1 MNIRT
6 ANISDIEKIL
16 ILEEQVFKLHY
27 SARPDLIDKEKSP
40 NSYEFLRKYIESDN
54 GKIFIAEIDEKII
67 RHCIINIKEI
77 KNHHIYFDM
86 MNIEI
91 DDMCIDEK
99 HRKKGIGKKLFEEVI
114 KFSKEKGIKRLEL
127 GVWEFNENAI
137 KFYESLGMKTKYRRM
152 ELEI

>member
-6 ANISDIEKIL
+6 ANISDIDKIL

-40 NSYEFLRKYIESDN
+40 NSYEFLRKCIESDN
-54 GKIFIAEIDEKII
+54 GKIFIAEIDENII
-67 RHCIINIKEI
+67 GHCIINIKEI

-99 HRKKGIGKKLFEEVI
+99 HRKK
-114 KFSKEKGIKRLEL
+114 
-127 GVWEFNENAI
+127 
-137 KFYESLGMKTKYRRM
+137 
-152 ELEI
+152 ELEKNYLKK

>member
-6 ANISDIEKIL
+6 ANISDIDKIL

-27 SARPDLIDKEKSP
+27 NARPDLIDKEKSP
-40 NSYEFLRKYIESDN
+40 NSYEFLRKCIESDN
-54 GKIFIAEIDEKII
+54 GKIFIAEIDENII
-67 RHCIINIKEI
+67 GHCIINIKEI

-137 KFYESLGMKTKYRRM
+137 KFYECLGMKTKYRRM
-152 ELEI
+152 ELEL